1 MFRLGRDI
9 EIQETDDHMMQLGFV
24 QFTYTAAED
33 HDLNV
38 PTPLKER
45 GVCTDYRPSLSGPEL
60 SVLNQGAENISVDW
74 ILWIS

>member
-33 HDLNV
+33 HDSFIRF
-38 PTPLKER
+38 ER
-45 GVCTDYRPSLSGPEL
+45 TNSS
-60 SVLNQGAENISVDW
+60 
-74 ILWIS
+74 

>member
-1 MFRLGRDI
+1 MIALS
-9 EIQETDDHMMQLGFV
+9 
-24 QFTYTAAED
+24 
-33 HDLNV
+33 DLNV